1 MPSTNAQIN
10 ANRENAKLSTGP
22 TSPEGAA
29 RSSQNA
35 IRHGFTGQNV
45 VVSEAEREAYEAH
58 IAAYIDQYLPTDH
71 QQKQLVQQLADHD
84 WTLHQISVQQINTI
98 SQMNAATTILSA
110 AGDPA
115 ATAALLA
122 SLSRT
127 LNTLSIYEGR
137 RQRAAKAIREEL
149 EAVLKAADD
158 LKRKELPQAATI
170 YTIHKAKGQDW
181 DPQEFGFV
189 CSMDDVLAYLQ
200 GQEWVAEAKM
210 LQTRGQNQP
219 SL

>member
-22 TSPEGAA
+22 TTPEGSAQSA
-29 RSSQNA
+29 RNA
-35 IRHGFTGQNV
+35 TRHGFTGQNV

-58 IAAYIDQYLPTDH
+58 VAVYIDQYLPTGH

-98 SQMNAATTILSA
+98 SQMNAVTTVLSA

-137 RQRAAKAIREEL
+137 RQRAAKAIKEEL
-149 EAVLKAADD
+149 EAVLKAVDD

-181 DPQEFGFV
+181 DRQEFGFV
-189 CSMDDVLAYLQ
+189 CSMDEVLSFIQ
-200 GQEWVAEAKM
+200 GQQLAEEAKK
-210 LQTRGQNQP
+210 LQTR
-219 SL
+219 